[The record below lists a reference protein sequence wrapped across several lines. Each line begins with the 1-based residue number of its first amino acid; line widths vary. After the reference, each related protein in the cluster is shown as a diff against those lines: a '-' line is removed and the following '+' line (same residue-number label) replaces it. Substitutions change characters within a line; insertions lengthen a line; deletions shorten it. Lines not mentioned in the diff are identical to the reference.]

1 MSQRLISLA
10 ALLILLI
17 AGAVLTPL
25 AAAESVTDGGGETA
39 VFYQDDDTADTG
51 AGENGGTTDIFD
63 SVGAI
68 FAVLGIYVV
77 TMFTMAIGTEILV
90 DIFKGILGKPLGL
103 KNKPKTRQ
111 TLAEYETFLQGS
123 LADLGLS
130 AEAKHRLEQQVADL
144 KKLLE
149 PAFTAEEVVVHLR
162 REEFSE
168 ALAQVGLD
176 GSGQLIIDEA
186 KAATKQQIH
195 SAIAQIDT
203 RTSFGQA
210 IKVALERNELEKKAD
225 KAIDRLARR
234 AANVTPEEIYHAV
247 NELVNGEIA
256 DGITAWTR
264 AYLNSMKTE
273 SYEAANA
280 LYEYRLKPQVKAF
293 GLGEKLEDEIESQF
307 ETFLQHLKTYRGTDT
322 FLESLNDILVELEL
336 QRNQARSMIG
346 RAIDAVVDSF
356 KKLLRHSPLQAQW
369 LVPIK
374 YDPRIKDSSEA
385 ATKMIDLE
393 QFDKEQDN
401 KRVRRLRFTAVI
413 LGTLLAYLLQID
425 SADLLQDLFPSDAN
439 FLYIT
444 LIPQGAAVFTW
455 IERAFNIPTYDLTA
469 GIILTGLAASAGSS
483 FWHDQLSRLQAA
495 KKSVEIAEETVRPLI
510 QQAQQRRDDAN
521 RSSQ

>member
-1 MSQRLISLA
+1 MSQRLISLS
-10 ALLILLI
+10 ALLVLLV
-17 AGAVLTPL
+17 AGAILTPI
-25 AAAESVTDGGGETA
+25 AAAEPVTETVGETA
-39 VFYQDDDTADTG
+39 VFYQDDDTADNGT
-51 AGENGGTTDIFD
+51 GENDGATDIFD

-68 FAVLGIYVV
+68 FAVLGVYVV

-90 DIFKGILGKPLGL
+90 DVFKGILGKPLGL
-103 KNKPKTRQ
+103 RNKPKARQ
-111 TLAEYETFLQGS
+111 TLAEYEMFLQGS

-130 AEAKHRLEQQVADL
+130 AEAKHRLEKQVTDL

-176 GSGQLIIDEA
+176 GSGQMIIDEA
-186 KAATKQQIH
+186 KAVTKQQLQA
-195 SAIAQIDT
+195 AITQIDT

-210 IKVALERNELEKKAD
+210 VKVALERGKLEEKAD

-234 AANVTPEEIYHAV
+234 AANVTPEEIYYAV

-273 SYEAANA
+273 SYEAANS
-280 LYEYRLKPQVKAF
+280 LYKNKLKPQIKAF
-293 GLGEKLEDEIESQF
+293 GLGEKLEGEIESQF
-307 ETFLQHLKTYRGTDT
+307 ETYLQHLKTYRGTDT
-322 FLESLNDILVELEL
+322 FLESLNDILMELEL

-346 RAIDAVVDSF
+346 RAIDTAVDWF
-356 KKLLRHSPLQAQW
+356 KKLLRRSPLQAQW

-413 LGTLLAYLLQID
+413 LGVLLAYFLQID
-425 SADLLQDLFPSDAN
+425 SADLLQDLFPADAN

-455 IERAFNIPTYDLTA
+455 IERTFNIPTYDLTA

-495 KKSVEIAEETVRPLI
+495 KKGVEVAEETLRPLI
-510 QQAQQRRDDAN
+510 QQAQAQQRRDAN
-521 RSSQ
+521 RSS